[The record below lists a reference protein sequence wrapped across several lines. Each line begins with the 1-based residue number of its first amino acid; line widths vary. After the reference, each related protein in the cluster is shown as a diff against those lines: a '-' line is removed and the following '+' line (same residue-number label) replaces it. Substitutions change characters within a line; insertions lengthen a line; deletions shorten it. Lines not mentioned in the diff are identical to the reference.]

1 MIKSWLFVIVAS
13 LLTCL
18 LTPIGIG
25 EPADEP
31 ETVAVR
37 NGPGSL
43 HALLWRPHGTGPFPA
58 ILLNHGSGRTRE
70 ELERLG
76 P

>member
-1 MIKSWLFVIVAS
+1 MIKSWLSVIVTS

-31 ETVAVR
+31 ETWIMHTPSMGR
-37 NGPGSL
+37 RWSS
-43 HALLWRPHGTGPFPA
+43 A
-58 ILLNHGSGRTRE
+58 IDL
-70 ELERLG
+70 
-76 P
+76 